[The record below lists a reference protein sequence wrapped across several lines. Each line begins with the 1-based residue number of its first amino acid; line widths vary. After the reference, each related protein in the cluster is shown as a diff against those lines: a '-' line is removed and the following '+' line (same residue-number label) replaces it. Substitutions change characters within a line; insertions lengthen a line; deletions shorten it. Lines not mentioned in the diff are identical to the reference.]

1 VTAKNCSLSP
11 RQVLVCQNTAC
22 RKAGATKVLAAFQA
36 SPIADVT
43 VIGSRCLGQ
52 CGNGPMVVVMPE
64 EVWYSRVQAEEV
76 PAVVERHLRGC
87 RPIAAMLY
95 RKFH

>member
-1 VTAKNCSLSP
+1 MSSQKS
-11 RQVLVCQNTAC
+11 VLVCQNTAC

-36 SPIADVT
+36 SQLADIT

-64 EVWYSRVQAEEV
+64 EIWYGRVHAEEV
-76 PAVVERHLRGC
+76 PAVVERHLRGGC
-87 RPIAAMLY
+87 PVAGMLY

>member
-1 VTAKNCSLSP
+1 MSSQKS
-11 RQVLVCQNTAC
+11 VLVCQNTAC

-36 SPIADVT
+36 SPVADIT

-64 EVWYSRVQAEEV
+64 EVWYGRVHAEEV
-76 PAVVERHLRGC
+76 PAVVERHLRGGC
-87 RPIAAMLY
+87 PVAGMLY